1 MTEKRIT
8 LRAAHNISS
17 ALVLLRAA
25 TLGVNRYAG
34 KGLEVAPQKGQS
46 ELSQSEQSQNE
57 LSSRVQDK
65 TVQVAVST
73 SEHAGVSTLAT
84 APAVSAH
91 DSSAPTE
98 PVVTA
103 KESST
108 SSAVSTAAQAGSSEV
123 KSSRSNTKPK
133 SQASVSDAAT
143 ATESHARKSKLEEST
158 PKYENGIRVLPGKP
172 QPASAATPSSASS
185 SATASAATGASV
197 TAKAAKEADAALEA
211 NTAKNVSSTVPAK
224 KQSAAKSKARN
235 STKHKS
241 ADPRH
246 TVSPNATHS
255 LVADLSNLLS
265 DDAVIG
271 APTSSL
277 IRTGGALGLNNQS
290 LEIGS
295 APVAIT
301 PASSTKVSGDKTEVS
316 AVDTATTAA
325 SALAASTVVVS
336 NAASSA
342 AASTANS
349 ASRVQLTSEDSSK
362 SPELKEKL
370 DATSESHNASGEH
383 SSKAHSSKAQS
394 SIESQEAS
402 SAETLAPQDKHVAV
416 KQSKA
421 PDTKTKDNGSE
432 VAPESDG
439 LLGTPSSSLLEQS
452 GTIDFGQGQNT
463 VLISSSGVGLASV
476 ASSGF
481 ASSLE
486 LTPAV
491 AESSDKDLV
500 LGVETEPLEQSLR
513 INTSNTEAEKVD
525 TESSTGLKL
534 TPASVE
540 NSTGLTG
547 VETQD
552 AASESPY
559 NAGSSDESADSSA
572 TLVAATVAPV
582 SPAAAAADDV
592 GDSALSSTSPENK
605 VVEKSDEPLELTPA
619 SVIPSADLSDA
630 GDSVTAKK
638 GYSKPADAAVAA
650 DADMS
655 VPEDEVVAETEET
668 FGAATVG
675 SLELTSA
682 SVGAEHDHEAHASS
696 NLTTTPVMA
705 SDAAAATVAQDNAL
719 EELKA
724 QEPEDLGAGA
734 AIPSSNEVE
743 QLVENGS
750 GADDSALVLSP
761 VADAPVQALSSAEDL
776 GSPIS
781 AASAADAAATVNAAA
796 SVGLDSAFGSLEESV
811 IGAHSSSDLLAGA
824 SLGLS
829 SLDLSAL
836 SKPLIQPAASGS
848 LGSAEGGLL
857 QAKSDS
863 QEQKDGQSGGL
874 VLTPVASAVK

>member
-255 LVADLSNLLS
+255 LAADLSNLLS

-383 SSKAHSSKAQS
+383 SSKAQS

-452 GTIDFGQGQNT
+452 GTLDFGQGQNT

-513 INTSNTEAEKVD
+513 INTGNTEAEKVD

-630 GDSVTAKK
+630 GDSVTAKE

-696 NLTTTPVMA
+696 NLTTTSVTA
-705 SDAAAATVAQDNAL
+705 SDAAATVAQDNAL

>member
-34 KGLEVAPQKGQS
+34 KDVGVAPQKGQS

-84 APAVSAH
+84 APAVSAASAVSAH

-255 LVADLSNLLS
+255 LAADLSNLLS

-277 IRTGGALGLNNQS
+277 IRTGGALGVNNQS

-383 SSKAHSSKAQS
+383 SSKAQS

-452 GTIDFGQGQNT
+452 GTLDFGQGQNT

-513 INTSNTEAEKVD
+513 INTGNTEAENVD

-559 NAGSSDESADSSA
+559 NAGSSDESADSSG

-582 SPAAAAADDV
+582 SPAAVAADDV

-630 GDSVTAKK
+630 GDSVTAKE

-696 NLTTTPVMA
+696 NLTTTPVTA
-705 SDAAAATVAQDNAL
+705 SDAAATVAQDNAL

-848 LGSAEGGLL
+848 LGSADGGLL
-857 QAKSDS
+857 QAQSGS
-863 QEQKDGQSGGL
+863 QGQKDGQSGGL
-874 VLTPVASAVK
+874 VLTPVTSAVK

>member
-255 LVADLSNLLS
+255 LAADLSNLLS

-383 SSKAHSSKAQS
+383 SSKAQS

-452 GTIDFGQGQNT
+452 GTLDFGQGQNT

-525 TESSTGLKL
+525 TDSSTGLKL

-630 GDSVTAKK
+630 GDSVTAKDK
-638 GYSKPADAAVAA
+638 EGYSKPADAAVAA

-696 NLTTTPVMA
+696 NLTTTPVTA
-705 SDAAAATVAQDNAL
+705 SDAAATVAQDNAL

-811 IGAHSSSDLLAGA
+811 IGAHSSSDILAGA

>member
-158 PKYENGIRVLPGKP
+158 PKYENGIRVLLGKP

-255 LVADLSNLLS
+255 LAADLSNLLS

-362 SPELKEKL
+362 SPELKERL
-370 DATSESHNASGEH
+370 DATSESHNASGE
-383 SSKAHSSKAQS
+383 HSSKAQS

-452 GTIDFGQGQNT
+452 GTLDFGQGQNT

-513 INTSNTEAEKVD
+513 INTGNTEAEKVD

-630 GDSVTAKK
+630 GDSVTAKE

-668 FGAATVG
+668 FGAATIG

-696 NLTTTPVMA
+696 NLTTTPVTA
-705 SDAAAATVAQDNAL
+705 SDAAATVAQDNAL

>member
-73 SEHAGVSTLAT
+73 SEHTGVSTLAT

-224 KQSAAKSKARN
+224 KQSAAKNKARN

-255 LVADLSNLLS
+255 LAADLSNLLS

-349 ASRVQLTSEDSSK
+349 ASRVQLASEDSSK
-362 SPELKEKL
+362 SPELKERL
-370 DATSESHNASGEH
+370 DATSESHNASGE
-383 SSKAHSSKAQS
+383 HSSKAQS

-452 GTIDFGQGQNT
+452 GTLDFGQGQNT
-463 VLISSSGVGLASV
+463 VLISSRGVGLASV

-513 INTSNTEAEKVD
+513 INTGNTEAENVD

-559 NAGSSDESADSSA
+559 NAGSSDESADSSG

-592 GDSALSSTSPENK
+592 GDSALSFTSPENK

-630 GDSVTAKK
+630 GDSVTAKE

-668 FGAATVG
+668 FGADAFG

-682 SVGAEHDHEAHASS
+682 SVGAEHDHEDHASS
-696 NLTTTPVMA
+696 NLTTTPVTA
-705 SDAAAATVAQDNAL
+705 SDAAATVAQDNAL

-743 QLVENGS
+743 QLVENSS

-857 QAKSDS
+857 QAKSGS

>member
-143 ATESHARKSKLEEST
+143 ATESHARKSKLGEST
-158 PKYENGIRVLPGKP
+158 PKYENGIRVLPGKH
-172 QPASAATPSSASS
+172 QPASAETPASASS
-185 SATASAATGASV
+185 AATASAATGTSV
-197 TAKAAKEADAALEA
+197 TAKAVKAAKVSGDSLEA
-211 NTAKNVSSTVPAK
+211 NTDKSVSSSGAAK

-255 LVADLSNLLS
+255 LAADLSNLLS

-277 IRTGGALGLNNQS
+277 IRTSGALGLNNQS

-383 SSKAHSSKAQS
+383 SSKAQS

-452 GTIDFGQGQNT
+452 GTLDFGQGQNT

-513 INTSNTEAEKVD
+513 INTGNTEAENVD

-552 AASESPY
+552 AASENPY
-559 NAGSSDESADSSA
+559 NAGSSDESADSSG

-605 VVEKSDEPLELTPA
+605 VVEKSDKPLELTPA

-630 GDSVTAKK
+630 GDSVTAKE
-638 GYSKPADAAVAA
+638 GYSRPADAAVAA

-696 NLTTTPVMA
+696 NLTTTPVTA
-705 SDAAAATVAQDNAL
+705 SDAAATVAQDNAL

-734 AIPSSNEVE
+734 VIPSSNEGE

-836 SKPLIQPAASGS
+836 PKPLIQPAASGS

>member
-46 ELSQSEQSQNE
+46 ALSQSEQSQNE

-84 APAVSAH
+84 APAVSAASAVSAH

-224 KQSAAKSKARN
+224 KQSVAKSKARN

-255 LVADLSNLLS
+255 LAADLSNLLS

-301 PASSTKVSGDKTEVS
+301 PASITKVGDKAEES
-316 AVDTATTAA
+316 AVETTTTAA
-325 SALAASTVVVS
+325 TATALAASTVVVS

-342 AASTANS
+342 AASTAAS
-349 ASRVQLTSEDSSK
+349 ASEDSGK
-362 SPELKEKL
+362 SQEHKEKL
-370 DATSESHNASGEH
+370 DAASGSHKASGEH
-383 SSKAHSSKAQS
+383 SSKVQS
-394 SIESQEAS
+394 SIEPQEAS

-416 KQSKA
+416 KQHKA
-421 PDTKTKDNGSE
+421 PDTKAKDNGSE

-452 GTIDFGQGQNT
+452 GTLDFGQGQNT
-463 VLISSSGVGLASV
+463 VLISSSGVGLAPV

-513 INTSNTEAEKVD
+513 INTGNTEAEKVD

-582 SPAAAAADDV
+582 SPAAAADDV

-630 GDSVTAKK
+630 GDSVTAKE

-696 NLTTTPVMA
+696 NLTTTPVTA
-705 SDAAAATVAQDNAL
+705 SDAAATVAQDNAL

-857 QAKSDS
+857 QAQSGS
-863 QEQKDGQSGGL
+863 QGQKDGQSGGL
-874 VLTPVASAVK
+874 VLTPVASAVD

>member
-143 ATESHARKSKLEEST
+143 ATASHARKSKLEEST

-255 LVADLSNLLS
+255 LAADLSNLLS

-383 SSKAHSSKAQS
+383 SSKAQS

-452 GTIDFGQGQNT
+452 GTLDFGQGQNT

-513 INTSNTEAEKVD
+513 INTGNKEAEKVD

-630 GDSVTAKK
+630 GDSVTAKE

-696 NLTTTPVMA
+696 NLTTTPVTA
-705 SDAAAATVAQDNAL
+705 SDAAAATTTTVAHDNAL

-848 LGSAEGGLL
+848 LGSAEGWLL

>member
-246 TVSPNATHS
+246 TVSPNAPHS
-255 LVADLSNLLS
+255 LAADLSNLLS

-383 SSKAHSSKAQS
+383 SSKAQS

-452 GTIDFGQGQNT
+452 GTLDFGQGQNT
-463 VLISSSGVGLASV
+463 VLISSSGVGLVSV

-513 INTSNTEAEKVD
+513 INTGNTEAENVD

-630 GDSVTAKK
+630 GDSVTAKE

-650 DADMS
+650 DADMT

-696 NLTTTPVMA
+696 NLTTTPVTA
-705 SDAAAATVAQDNAL
+705 SDAAATVAQDNAL

>member
-34 KGLEVAPQKGQS
+34 KGLEVATQKGQS

-57 LSSRVQDK
+57 LSSLVQDK

-255 LVADLSNLLS
+255 LAADLSNLLS

-290 LEIGS
+290 LEIGA

-325 SALAASTVVVS
+325 SALAVSTVVVS

-370 DATSESHNASGEH
+370 DATSESHNASGE
-383 SSKAHSSKAQS
+383 HSSKAQS

-452 GTIDFGQGQNT
+452 GTLDFGQGQNT

-513 INTSNTEAEKVD
+513 INTGNKEAEKVD

-630 GDSVTAKK
+630 GDSVTAKE

-655 VPEDEVVAETEET
+655 VPENEVVAETEET

-696 NLTTTPVMA
+696 NLTTTPVTA
-705 SDAAAATVAQDNAL
+705 SDAAATVAQDNAL

>member
-103 KESST
+103 KESIT
-108 SSAVSTAAQAGSSEV
+108 SSAVSNAAQAGSSEV

-255 LVADLSNLLS
+255 LAADLSNLLS

-383 SSKAHSSKAQS
+383 SSKAQS

-439 LLGTPSSSLLEQS
+439 LLGTQSSSLLEQS
-452 GTIDFGQGQNT
+452 GTLDFGQGQNT

-630 GDSVTAKK
+630 GDSVTAKE

-696 NLTTTPVMA
+696 NLTTTPVTA
-705 SDAAAATVAQDNAL
+705 SDAAATVAQDNAL

>member
-34 KGLEVAPQKGQS
+34 KDVGVAPQKGQS
-46 ELSQSEQSQNE
+46 ALSQSEQSQNE

-84 APAVSAH
+84 APAVSAASAVSAH

-172 QPASAATPSSASS
+172 QPASAATPASAS
-185 SATASAATGASV
+185 SAATGTSV
-197 TAKAAKEADAALEA
+197 TAKAVKAAKVSGDSLEA
-211 NTAKNVSSTVPAK
+211 NTDKSVSSSGAAK
-224 KQSAAKSKARN
+224 KQSAAKNKARN

-255 LVADLSNLLS
+255 LAADLSNLLS

-383 SSKAHSSKAQS
+383 SSKAQS

-452 GTIDFGQGQNT
+452 GTLDFGQGQNT
-463 VLISSSGVGLASV
+463 VLISSSGVGLAPV

-491 AESSDKDLV
+491 AESPDKDLV
-500 LGVETEPLEQSLR
+500 LGVETEPLEQALR
-513 INTSNTEAEKVD
+513 INTGNAEADKGEAE
-525 TESSTGLKL
+525 SNTGLKL

-540 NSTGLTG
+540 FSTGLTG

-552 AASESPY
+552 ADSESPD
-559 NAGSSDESADSSA
+559 NAGSSKASADSSA
-572 TLVAATVAPV
+572 TLAAAIVAPA
-582 SPAAAAADDV
+582 STAAAADAV
-592 GDSALSSTSPENK
+592 GDSELSSTSPRNK
-605 VVEKSDEPLELTPA
+605 VAEKSNEPLELTPA

-630 GDSVTAKK
+630 GDSVTAKE

-696 NLTTTPVMA
+696 NLTTTPVTA
-705 SDAAAATVAQDNAL
+705 SDAAATVAQDNAL

-734 AIPSSNEVE
+734 AIPSSNEEE

-761 VADAPVQALSSAEDL
+761 VADASVQALSSAEDL

-848 LGSAEGGLL
+848 LGSADGGLL
-857 QAKSDS
+857 QAQSGS
-863 QEQKDGQSGGL
+863 QGQKDGQSGGL
-874 VLTPVASAVK
+874 VLTPVASAVD

>member
-143 ATESHARKSKLEEST
+143 ATESHARKSKLEESS

-255 LVADLSNLLS
+255 LAADLSNLLS

-383 SSKAHSSKAQS
+383 SSKAQS

-452 GTIDFGQGQNT
+452 GTLDFGQGQNT

-513 INTSNTEAEKVD
+513 INTGNTEAEKVD

-630 GDSVTAKK
+630 GDSVTAKE

-682 SVGAEHDHEAHASS
+682 SVGAEHDHEAHASL
-696 NLTTTPVMA
+696 NLTTTPVTA
-705 SDAAAATVAQDNAL
+705 SDAAATVAQDNAL

>member
-143 ATESHARKSKLEEST
+143 ATESHARKSKLGEST
-158 PKYENGIRVLPGKP
+158 PKYENGIRVLPGKH
-172 QPASAATPSSASS
+172 QPASAETPASASS
-185 SATASAATGASV
+185 AATASAATGTSV
-197 TAKAAKEADAALEA
+197 TAKAVKAAKVSGDSLEA
-211 NTAKNVSSTVPAK
+211 NTDKSVSSSGAAK

-255 LVADLSNLLS
+255 LAADLSNLLS

-277 IRTGGALGLNNQS
+277 IRTSGALGLNNQS

-383 SSKAHSSKAQS
+383 SSKAQS

-452 GTIDFGQGQNT
+452 GTLDFGQGQNT

-513 INTSNTEAEKVD
+513 INTGNTEAENVD

-630 GDSVTAKK
+630 GDSVTAKE
-638 GYSKPADAAVAA
+638 GYSRPADAAVAA

-696 NLTTTPVMA
+696 NLTTTPVTA
-705 SDAAAATVAQDNAL
+705 SDAAATVAQDNAL

-811 IGAHSSSDLLAGA
+811 IGAHSSSDFGWCKFRLVELRSVGPVKA
-824 SLGLS
+824 SDPTCS
-829 SLDLSAL
+829 FR
-836 SKPLIQPAASGS
+836 
-848 LGSAEGGLL
+848 
-857 QAKSDS
+857 
-863 QEQKDGQSGGL
+863 
-874 VLTPVASAVK
+874 

>member
-255 LVADLSNLLS
+255 LAADLSNLLS

-370 DATSESHNASGEH
+370 DATSESHNASSE
-383 SSKAHSSKAQS
+383 HSSKAQS

-452 GTIDFGQGQNT
+452 GTLDFGQGQNT

-513 INTSNTEAEKVD
+513 INTGNTEAEKVD

-592 GDSALSSTSPENK
+592 GDSALSFTSPENK

-630 GDSVTAKK
+630 GDSVTAKE

-696 NLTTTPVMA
+696 NLTTTPVTA
-705 SDAAAATVAQDNAL
+705 SDAATVAQDNAL

>member
-255 LVADLSNLLS
+255 LAADLSNLLS

-383 SSKAHSSKAQS
+383 SSKAQS

-452 GTIDFGQGQNT
+452 GTLDFGQGQNT

-525 TESSTGLKL
+525 TDSSTGLKL

-630 GDSVTAKK
+630 GDSVTAKDK
-638 GYSKPADAAVAA
+638 EGYSKPADAAVAA

-696 NLTTTPVMA
+696 NLTTTPVTA
-705 SDAAAATVAQDNAL
+705 SDAAATVAQDNAL

-811 IGAHSSSDLLAGA
+811 IGAHSSSVLLAGA

>member
-143 ATESHARKSKLEEST
+143 ATESHARKSKLEESS
-158 PKYENGIRVLPGKP
+158 PKYENGIRVLPGKL

-255 LVADLSNLLS
+255 LAADLSNLLS

-383 SSKAHSSKAQS
+383 SSKAQS

-452 GTIDFGQGQNT
+452 GTLDFGQGQNT

-513 INTSNTEAEKVD
+513 INTGNTEAEKVD

-630 GDSVTAKK
+630 GDSVTAKE

-696 NLTTTPVMA
+696 NLTTTPVTA
-705 SDAAAATVAQDNAL
+705 SDAAATVAQDNAL